1 VAPQSSTA
9 ERSDHRRLSAWQ
21 SNCISWRSDRPNP
34 EHGPTAIQAGLTSTS
49 TDRLTEPGGPIGAT
63 DSLTTAEGGMT
74 TSSCITGTS
83 SSINGTSLHA
93 VMEEDSNDDL
103 LDYEPS
109 PACNGIEVNVVYLS
123 STDYSLLEEEI
134 SQLAL
139 GSQDTVSKELAELE
153 DHLKPLYIRGHLDGT
168 PVARMLVDG
177 GAMVNV
183 MPYATFKKL
192 GKTDAKLVKTSM
204 TLTSIGGEG
213 PIGPKGVASMELT
226 VGSKMIPTAFF
237 VTEVQGNYNTI
248 LGHDWIHANCCVPS
262 TLHQFLIQW
271 VGEEVEIVH
280 ADVSA
285 CVSTTDSSSWSH
297 YNIMCWSG

>member
-1 VAPQSSTA
+1 VAPQSSTT
-9 ERSDHRRLSAWQ
+9 ERSNHRRLSAWR
-21 SNCISWRSDRPNP
+21 SNCTSWRSDCPNL
-34 EHGPTAIQAGLTSTS
+34 EHGPTVIQAGLTSTS
-49 TDRLTEPGGPIGAT
+49 TDQLIEPSGLIGAT
-63 DSLTTAEGGMT
+63 DSLTTAEGSLT
-74 TSSCITGTS
+74 ASSCITGTS

-93 VMEEDSNDDL
+93 IMEEDSNDDL

-109 PACNGIEVNVVYLS
+109 PACNGIEVNVVS
-123 STDYSLLEEEI
+123 STDYSLL
-134 SQLAL
+134 LAL
-139 GSQDTVSKELAELE
+139 GSQDTVSKEPAELE

-168 PVARMLVDG
+168 PVACMLVDG
-177 GAMVNV
+177 GVMVNV

-192 GKTDAKLVKTSM
+192 GKTDAELDKTSM
-204 TLTSIGGEG
+204 MLTSIGGEG

-237 VTEVQGNYNTI
+237 VVEVQGNYNTI
-248 LGHDWIHANCCVPS
+248 LGRDWIHANCCVPS